1 MSRGGA
7 APAYHPTAWV
17 YLSSADCTIRWQR
30 GDDVAYVFPGKQLET
45 YPDEALRVK
54 VLDTIPVA
62 RKGWTDLDHVRLAGG
77 HWVKASRR
85 KRCPT
90 CGQVA

>member
-7 APAYHPTAWV
+7 APAYHPTAWA
-17 YLSSADCTIRWQR
+17 YISSGDCTIRWQR
-30 GDDVAYVFPGKQLET
+30 GDEIAYVFPGKQLET
-45 YPDEALRVK
+45 YPDEAPRVK
-54 VLDTIPVA
+54 VLDTFTVA
-62 RKGWTDLDHVRLAGG
+62 REGWDDIEHVRMVGEY
-77 HWVKASRR
+77 WVKVNHR

>member
-7 APAYHPTAWV
+7 VTAYRPTAWA
-17 YLSSADCTIRWQR
+17 YIPSGHCTVRWQR
-30 GDDVAYVFPGKQLET
+30 GDKVAYVLPGKELET

-54 VLDTIPVA
+54 VLDTISVA
-62 RKGWTDLDHVRLAGG
+62 REGWTDLEHVQMIGEY
-77 HWVKASRR
+77 WVKIHHR

-90 CGQVA
+90 CGHVA